1 MLTRGGA
8 KGTRTPNPLL
18 AKQVR
23 YQLRHGPGGR
33 GPIPPKAA
41 RPTHDG
47 TSSRLAGTTAG
58 NFTPDEMSRAISRSV
73 ARSGLA
79 WSEVFSETA
88 NKFSKSPPSG
98 GEERSSTPS
107 ASRKFPLGGDS
118 AKDHTGSPS
127 GRTPT
132 YSVGHVVPA
141 RGHRLRAAA
150 TLHASSA
157 AAARPPPGAAR
168 GLRR

>member
-1 MLTRGGA
+1 VEPRGLEPLTPCLQSKCA
-8 KGTRTPNPLL
+8 TNCAMAP
-18 AKQVR
+18 V
-23 YQLRHGPGGR
+23 GR
-33 GPIPPKAA
+33 GPIPRERPG
-41 RPTHDG
+41 RPTMVRHRDWPVQPLE
-47 TSSRLAGTTAG
+47 TSLQMRCLERFHAQRLA
-58 NFTPDEMSRAISRSV
+58 V
-73 ARSGLA
+73 GLA

-168 GLRR
+168 GLRC